1 MSRFYNYYS
10 IDGTLKSSAHK
21 AAILS
26 TVFLPLI
33 ILAILFTGILFAPI
47 SYLIAAL
54 LVAVYVFSAV
64 MTVTTFTQRPEGES
78 FKYSLP
84 LLSSTL
90 AGPVYG
96 AVLLLVDPS
105 LTGVSGFLLWGVIPI
120 VVIVGVVIDEIQ
132 KFRVAS
138 HHIIEEELDDN
149 FHNED
154 TMELDKIEA

>member
-10 IDGTLKSSAHK
+10 IDGTLKSTIHK

-26 TVFLPLI
+26 TVFLPVI
-33 ILAILFTGILFAPI
+33 IIAIFFTGILFAPI
-47 SYLIAAL
+47 SYLIVAL
-54 LVAVYVFSAV
+54 LVAVYTVGAV
-64 MTVTTFTQRPEGES
+64 MTVLSFVQRPEGES

-84 LLSSTL
+84 LLISTV

-96 AVLLLVDPS
+96 AVLFFVDPS
-105 LTGVSGFLLWGVIPI
+105 FTGVFGIILWAIIP
-120 VVIVGVVIDEIQ
+120 VVAIVGVLIDEVQ

-138 HHIIEEELDDN
+138 HHIIEEELNND
-149 FHNED
+149 FHSED